1 LKIAQITPYFLPVE
15 GGVERHV
22 LNLSK
27 ELVRLGHE
35 VDIFTC
41 SGTRNGERLPAY
53 DYIEGLNVQR
63 FRSVF
68 SLGEFGR
75 VWPGFL
81 SKILNGGYD
90 VLHAHA
96 YRHPHTDLSRLAARV
111 TGSGCVLTAHSPFHP
126 NGVRASFAG
135 ALVGVY
141 DELIAKV
148 SLRSFDRIVSL
159 TQAEARILESL
170 GGERRKIVVIPHGVE
185 QVHFER
191 AGTWRLA
198 RRLGLDGNKVVLYL
212 GRINRTKGLHTL
224 VEAFSLVS
232 KQSPEA
238 VLVIA
243 GPSSNEEEDEYL
255 RSLQRSSADL
265 GVGER
270 VIFTGKLN
278 EDDKL
283 SAYDLCS
290 VFVLPSVYEPYGI
303 VLLEAAAHGK
313 PLLSSRTDGPLSI
326 VRDGENGYTFA
337 PGDPYELAQRMAQL
351 LSDEDLAARLGDNA
365 RVLAMGYSWEKVAR
379 ETLNA
384 YESCAS

>member
-1 LKIAQITPYFLPVE
+1 M
-15 GGVERHV
+15 
-22 LNLSK
+22 
-27 ELVRLGHE
+27 
-35 VDIFTC
+35 
-41 SGTRNGERLPAY
+41 
-53 DYIEGLNVQR
+53 
-63 FRSVF
+63 
-68 SLGEFGR
+68 
-75 VWPGFL
+75 
-81 SKILNGGYD
+81 
-90 VLHAHA
+90 
-96 YRHPHTDLSRLAARV
+96 
-111 TGSGCVLTAHSPFHP
+111 
-126 NGVRASFAG
+126 
-135 ALVGVY
+135 
-141 DELIAKV
+141 
-148 SLRSFDRIVSL
+148 
-159 TQAEARILESL
+159 
-170 GGERRKIVVIPHGVE
+170 
-185 QVHFER
+185 
-191 AGTWRLA
+191 A

-232 KQSPEA
+232 KQSSEA